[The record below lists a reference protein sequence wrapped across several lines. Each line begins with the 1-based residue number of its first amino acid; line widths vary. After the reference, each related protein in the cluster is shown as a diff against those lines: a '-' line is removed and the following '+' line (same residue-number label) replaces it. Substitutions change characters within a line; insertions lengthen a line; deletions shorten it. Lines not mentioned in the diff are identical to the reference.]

1 MESIKKKSG
10 NSYTKFFIMLALS
23 FMAMY
28 VTMYLNT
35 YALDHVYFSMTRFY
49 MACLGISVMGVIM
62 LLMMKGMYTDRKKNM
77 AILINSFILK

>member
-1 MESIKKKSG
+1 
-10 NSYTKFFIMLALS
+10 MLALS

-62 LLMMKGMYTDRKKNM
+62 LLMMKGMYTERKKNL